1 MLPEHQGAELA
12 PSAVTLHLRKL
23 TESGLLVWDPIV
35 LPPEDFENLARF
47 HPNRSVDV
55 AALNIL
61 DIVTERVRSSDK
73 YVAPHGLSVEDFPG
87 DNSADIEVASDVIVV
102 GYPRGF
108 YDKINL
114 FPIVKSGIVASRW
127 GVGFEGNPYF
137 LIDSKLFP
145 GSSGSVVLSKP
156 NDLMIKNGQVMYAK
170 EKHFTLLGIYSGE
183 PQFEE
188 APVEIGDLIVTQKI
202 DFNLGVVWYGELIE
216 EVISQGVSPS
226 QALAT

>member
-1 MLPEHQGAELA
+1 MI
-12 PSAVTLHLRKL
+12 
-23 TESGLLVWDPIV
+23 WDPIKLSTEEV
-35 LPPEDFENLARF
+35 ENLARF
-47 HPNRSVDV
+47 HQNKAIDV

-61 DIVTERVRSSDK
+61 NHVTERVKSSDK
-73 YVAPHGLSVEDFPG
+73 YVAPYGLSVEDFPG
-87 DNSADIEVASDVIVV
+87 DNSVDVEVASDIIVL

-170 EKHFTLLGIYSGE
+170 EKHFSLLGIFSGE
-183 PQFEE
+183 PQFEG
-188 APVEIGDLIVTQKI
+188 APVEIGNLIVTHKI